1 MNCAG
6 EDGFTRMTNQD
17 NPKTAPHVRKPEW
30 LKIKLGDTAT
40 FAETKHSVEGRGLNT
55 ICASGRCPNQ
65 GECWSAG
72 TATFMIGG
80 AYCTRA
86 CRFCNT
92 LTSRTPPPLDP
103 TEPQRVADSIAE
115 MGLRHAVITSVDRDD
130 LPDYGADHWVQTI
143 QAIQRTTP
151 EVTIEVLIPDF
162 GGRMDLVDQIVQTRP
177 RIISHNLET
186 IRRLTP
192 SVRHVA
198 TYETSLAVLE
208 RIAQGGVRAKTGIMV
223 GLGEQEEE
231 VIELMRDALGSGVS
245 VLTIG
250 QYLQPTRRHL
260 PVVEYIHPR
269 QFSRYSILGHELGFS
284 KVESGP
290 LVRSSYHAERHV

>member
-1 MNCAG
+1 M
-6 EDGFTRMTNQD
+6 QD
-17 NPKTAPHVRKPEW
+17 KSTQSNKPQRVRKPEW
-30 LKIKLGDTAT
+30 LKIKLGDNST

-55 ICASGRCPNQ
+55 ICHSGRCPNQ

-72 TATFMIGG
+72 TATYMIGG
-80 AYCTRA
+80 AVCTRA

-92 LTSRTPPPLDP
+92 MSSRTPPALDP
-103 TEPQRVADSIAE
+103 NEPQRVADSIKE
-115 MGLRHAVITSVDRDD
+115 MKLRHAVITSVDRDD
-130 LPDYGADHWVQTI
+130 LSDYGAEHWVQTI
-143 QAIQRTTP
+143 EAIQRTTP

-162 GGRMDLVDQIVQTRP
+162 NGDLTLVDKIIELRP
-177 RIISHNLET
+177 SIISHNLET

-192 SVRHVA
+192 SVRHIA
-198 TYETSLAVLE
+198 TYETSLRVLKH
-208 RIAQGGVRAKTGIMV
+208 IAQSGIRTKTGIMV
-223 GLGEQEEE
+223 GLGETEEE
-231 VIELMRDALGSGVS
+231 VIALMQEVYEAGVS

-260 PVVEYIHPR
+260 DVVEYVHPR
-269 QFSRYSILGHELGFS
+269 QFSKYSIIGHEIGIK